1 MADEWNGVERR
12 SSMESGVPQKLI
24 NSFWNL
30 LPYIISLI
38 GVYFSLNNKLIV
50 VGEQLEYAKRE
61 IISIQDIQKDIVK
74 ELNDRSS
81 SILLFKEK
89 FKDNDVK
96 IGDIVFEIKGINYK
110 LVEFDKKLEKNRRG
124 YNAMPD

>member
-1 MADEWNGVERR
+1 MTEWNGNERR
-12 SSMESGVPQKLI
+12 NQETGVTAQKLV

-38 GVYFSLNNKLIV
+38 SVYVSLNNKLIIV
-50 VGEQLEYAKRE
+50 TEQFDYAKKE
-61 IISIQDIQKDIVK
+61 IMYIQDVQKGIVK
-74 ELNDRSS
+74 ELNDRST

-89 FKDNDVK
+89 FKDTDIKVNE
-96 IGDIVFEIKGINYK
+96 IVFEIKGINYK
-110 LVEFDKKLEKNRRG
+110 LVEFDKKLEKNKRG

>member
-1 MADEWNGVERR
+1 MTEWDGTERR
-12 SSMESGVPQKLI
+12 NTDNQISYQKLVS
-24 NSFWNL
+24 SFWNL

-38 GVYFSLNNKLIV
+38 SVYIALNNKLIV
-50 VGEQLEYAKRE
+50 VSEQLEYAKKE
-61 IISIQDIQKDIVK
+61 IISFQEIQKDIVK

-89 FKDNDVK
+89 FKDNDIK
-96 IGDIVFEIKGINYK
+96 IGDLIIEIKGINYK